1 VLRRHWLFIVV
12 AVPALLLRAD
22 AELGY
27 RWQSWFNDSFSYV
40 RAAVLLQPETQR
52 VSGYPVLLWLLSPFH
67 SLALIT
73 ILQHLVGFGIG
84 FLVYWLARERFG
96 ARAWVAVLAAI
107 PVLYDAFQVQLEHL
121 VMPDIWYAA
130 FIIAA
135 VAVMLGGRK
144 PSRRGTGAAEA
155 PVRRGGL
162 GGIAPP
168 GIYRALLAGLLIG
181 VADIVRSAAL
191 PLVAVFVVFLLIIVT
206 GGWLAKARVVVAL
219 LVACAVPVLAYA
231 SWFDDNYGQFA
242 MTDSTGIFLYSR
254 VITFAQCDKMG
265 TLSPQL
271 RALCVDTPLS
281 ERPPGEEYIWRSYSP
296 LVKLSA
302 NPFNPTT
309 NKLAEKFAI
318 RAIESQPLDYARA
331 VLDDTWKTFD
341 WSRTPFPDAPT
352 YDEYLFGYSSVPVP
366 TYSTASIYGYHSY
379 EAYFVRG
386 DPTTRVVNPW
396 ASIIRG
402 YQRYVWLP
410 GTIYGLLLL
419 FGLCGIAAT
428 WRVRGRYALLPWGV
442 SLAMIVVPAAT
453 ASFDYRYVLPA
464 VPLACLAAA
473 MVAGPVLGRFR
484 RSAGAATETG
494 DNQRD
499 LTPDT
504 A

>member
-1 VLRRHWLFIVV
+1 VRVLRRHWLFIVV
-12 AVPALLLRAD
+12 AIPALLLRVD

-73 ILQHLVGFGIG
+73 ILQHLVGLGIG

-130 FIIAA
+130 LIIVA
-135 VAVMLGGRK
+135 VALLLSARSSIGW
-144 PSRRGTGAAEA
+144 RRAA
-155 PVRRGGL
+155 
-162 GGIAPP
+162 
-168 GIYRALLAGLLIG
+168 LAGVLLG

-191 PLVAVFVVFLLIIVT
+191 PLVAVFVVCLLIIVT

-242 MTDSTGIFLYSR
+242 MTDSTGVFLYSR
-254 VITFAQCDKMG
+254 VITFAQCNKMG

-271 RALCVDTPLS
+271 RALCVDTPPS
-281 ERPPGEEYIWRSYSP
+281 DRPPGEEYIWRSYSP
-296 LVKLSA
+296 LVKMSA

-331 VLDDTWKTFD
+331 VLDDTWKAFD

-366 TYSTASIYGYHSY
+366 TYSTASIYGYRSY

-386 DPTTRVVNPW
+386 DPTTQVVNSW
-396 ASIIRG
+396 AAIIRG

-410 GTIYGLLLL
+410 GTVYGLLLL
-419 FGLCGIAAT
+419 FGLSGIVLT

-473 MVAGPVLGRFR
+473 MVVGPVVGRFR

>member
-1 VLRRHWLFIVV
+1 VRVLRRHWLFIVV
-12 AVPALLLRAD
+12 AIPALLLRVD

-52 VSGYPVLLWLLSPFH
+52 VSGYPVMLWLLSPFH

-73 ILQHLVGFGIG
+73 ILQHLIGLGIG
-84 FLVYWLARERFG
+84 FLVYWLARDRFG

-121 VMPDIWYAA
+121 VMPDIWYMAL
-130 FIIAA
+130 IVSA
-135 VAVMLGGRK
+135 VAVLASGGAIPPR
-144 PSRRGTGAAEA
+144 PPLRTGGSPP
-155 PVRRGGL
+155 PV
-162 GGIAPP
+162 PP
-168 GIYRALLAGLLIG
+168 GPTWRRAALAGVALG

-191 PLVAVFVVFLLIIVT
+191 PLVAVFVVCLLIIVT

-242 MTDSTGIFLYSR
+242 MTDSTGVFLYSR

-271 RALCVDTPLS
+271 RALCVDTPPS
-281 ERPPGEEYIWRSYSP
+281 DRAPGEEYIWRSYSP
-296 LVKLSA
+296 LVKMSA

-331 VLDDTWKTFD
+331 VLDDTWKAFG

-386 DPTTRVVNPW
+386 DPTTQVVNPW
-396 ASIIRG
+396 AAIIRG

-410 GTIYGLLLL
+410 GTVYGLLLL
-419 FGLCGIAAT
+419 FGLFGIAAT

-473 MVAGPVLGRFR
+473 MVAGPVVGRFR

>member
-1 VLRRHWLFIVV
+1 VLRRHWLFIIV
-12 AVPALLLRAD
+12 AIPALLLRAD

-73 ILQHLVGFGIG
+73 ILQHLVGLGIG

-96 ARAWVAVLAAI
+96 ARTWIAVLAAI
-107 PVLYDAFQVQLEHL
+107 PVLYDAFQIQLEHL
-121 VMPDIWYAA
+121 IMPDLWYAA
-130 FIIAA
+130 LIIVA
-135 VAVMLGGRK
+135 VALLLSARSAIGWR
-144 PSRRGTGAAEA
+144 
-155 PVRRGGL
+155 
-162 GGIAPP
+162 
-168 GIYRALLAGLLIG
+168 RALLAGLLIG

-191 PLVAVFVVFLLIIVT
+191 PLVAVFVVFLLITVT
-206 GGWLAKARVVVAL
+206 GGWLARGRAVVVL
-219 LVACAVPVLAYA
+219 LVACAVPVLGYA

-254 VITFAQCDKMG
+254 VMTFAQCDKMG

-271 RALCVDTPLS
+271 RALCVDTPPS
-281 ERPPGEEYIWRSYSP
+281 QRPPAEEYIWRSYSP
-296 LVKLSA
+296 LVKMSA
-302 NPFNPTT
+302 DPFNPTT

-318 RAIESQPLDYARA
+318 RAIESQPLDYVRA
-331 VLDDTWKTFD
+331 VADDVVKAFG
-341 WSRTPFPDAPT
+341 WSRTPFPDAAT

-379 EAYFVRG
+379 EAYYIHG
-386 DPTTRVVNPW
+386 DPTTQVVKPW
-396 ASIIRG
+396 AGIIRG

-419 FGLCGIAAT
+419 FGLAGIAAT
-428 WRVRGRYALLPWGV
+428 WRNRGRYALLPWGV

-453 ASFDYRYVLPA
+453 AEFDYRYVLPA

-473 MVAGPVLGRFR
+473 MVAGPVVGRFR
-484 RSAGAATETG
+484 RPAGAAAEAG